1 MLFSSL
7 NIQLSCPYIM
17 MMLKDVCPILYFMV
31 ISCCLFTGGC
41 DGGGNMVN
49 GESMSGK
56 SSYDVY
62 PESGDFE
69 VRYYVS

>member
-1 MLFSSL
+1 
-7 NIQLSCPYIM
+7 
-17 MMLKDVCPILYFMV
+17 
-31 ISCCLFTGGC
+31 
-41 DGGGNMVN
+41 MVN